1 MNMNVLISWLITF
14 GDQVEVI
21 EPLEVKEEVEGFKNK
36 KCMLEKEEA

>member
-21 EPLEVKEEVEGFKNK
+21 EPLEVKEEVERIKNK